1 MQISLQTPARKTFA
15 LAVCVFMATAFAA
28 LAATELLAGYFA
40 DRADLASL
48 QRAVRL
54 EPGNADYRFRLGH
67 YLTLVQTSP
76 ATALESYKTAV
87 ALDPHRSRY
96 WLGLA
101 AAYETAGDTE
111 AQQEAL
117 ERAIAADPKTPDVA
131 WEAANLYLVRGQT
144 EKALGEFRVVLEN
157 DPSLTPAAL
166 RLCWRI
172 SPSVE
177 SLLAGVIPP
186 SSEVYFAFLDL
197 LTANRETIAA
207 ARVWMQLAQL
217 RQPLEQRRTLEYLRY
232 LIGHREVDQAR
243 LVWQQAADI
252 SGLAAYQPSPTNLV
266 INGDFSLDVLNG
278 GFDWTYEKLPSVS
291 LALDPTQSHS
301 GHRSLSI
308 AFDGPGIED
317 TGIRQL
323 IPVEPNTAYDFS
335 AYFKSE
341 NIQGAGGPRF
351 AIQDAYSENLY
362 LASEDLKGVDFWKQ
376 VNGTFLTGPETKL
389 VALRIQRVPLGSPI
403 KGRLWIDGV
412 RLSRKD

>member
-1 MQISLQTPARKTFA
+1 MQISLQTPARKTLA
-15 LAVCVFMATAFAA
+15 LAVCALMATAFAA
-28 LAATELLAGYFA
+28 LAATELLAGYLA
-40 DRADLASL
+40 NRADLASL

-54 EPGNADYRFRLGH
+54 EPRNADYRFRLGR
-67 YLTLVQTSP
+67 YLTLAQSSP
-76 ATALESYKTAV
+76 ETVLQSYKAAV
-87 ALDPHRSRY
+87 DLDPHRSRY

-101 AAYETAGDTE
+101 AAYETTGDRE
-111 AQQEAL
+111 AQQDAL
-117 ERAIAADPKTPDVA
+117 EHAIAADPTTPDVA

-144 EKALGEFRVVLEN
+144 EKALREFRVVLEN
-157 DPSLTPAAL
+157 DSSLTPAAL

-177 SLLAGVIPP
+177 PLLASVIPP
-186 SSEVYFAFLDL
+186 SSQVYFAFLDL
-197 LTANRETIAA
+197 LTANQETIAA

-217 RQPLEQRRTLEYLRY
+217 RQPLEQRRVLEYLRY
-232 LIGHREVDQAR
+232 LIGRREVDQAR
-243 LVWQQAADI
+243 LVWQQAADL
-252 SGLAAYQPSPTNLV
+252 SGLAAYQPSPANLV

-308 AFDGPGIED
+308 SFDGPGIED

-362 LASEDLKGVDFWKQ
+362 LASEDLKDVDFWKQ
-376 VNGTFLTGPETKL
+376 VNGTFTTGPGTKL